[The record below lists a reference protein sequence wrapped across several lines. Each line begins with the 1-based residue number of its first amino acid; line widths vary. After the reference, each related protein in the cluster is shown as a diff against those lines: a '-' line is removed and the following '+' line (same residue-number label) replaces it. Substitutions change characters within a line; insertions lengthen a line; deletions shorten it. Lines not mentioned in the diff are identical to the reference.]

1 MFKNYFQYVFIISI
15 TMPISSKQTGIEDT
29 NPYNHNVGY
38 NNDIQSHVLFLIWQ
52 DLKDLLS
59 HTKKS
64 LNS

>member
-38 NNDIQSHVLFLIWQ
+38 NKDIQAHVLFLIWQ
-52 DLKDLLS
+52 DLKIY
-59 HTKKS
+59 
-64 LNS
+64 